1 MACLLIEETGGN
13 AFTYLSRSACAE
25 LQEEANRALKLLRT
39 DVSCQMQREERE
51 LAGGRLHTSPCQAR
65 HVAWSHL
72 PSFSPIHP
80 LSPAHLDLSS
90 RTFLLLCFA
99 QVRSAST
106 VLFLTP
112 FPFLGTFDYYL
123 RLPLRSKSEQ
133 ATDAVSVA
141 TAQVC
146 ILLKSDGLV
155 STEVFVK
162 KRIRGQSVSV
172 LLVSLFLPSPMF
184 LVDLLYLI
192 SWFPSFSISFL
203 LFRRKNASAAIFPSP
218 LTCPEKPHRSSASP
232 WGTVRAACVPCPL
245 LAVLSRTWEERG
257 SGDGYGWASQ
267 STLCRRCDL
276 WIGDHRLRR
285 RQRRER

>member
-39 DVSCQMQREERE
+39 DVSGQMQREERE

-80 LSPAHLDLSS
+80 LSPAHLDLSP
-90 RTFLLLCFA
+90 RNFLLLCFA

-146 ILLKSDGLV
+146 ILLKSDGLI
-155 STEVFVK
+155 STEVFVQINESADN
-162 KRIRGQSVSV
+162 RCLFSSSLFSCPLSCSLLIYCILFPGFLPFQFLFYFSGGRTRLLRSSRLL
-172 LLVSLFLPSPMF
+172 LLVP
-184 LVDLLYLI
+184 
-192 SWFPSFSISFL
+192 
-203 LFRRKNASAAIFPSP
+203 K
-218 LTCPEKPHRSSASP
+218 
-232 WGTVRAACVPCPL
+232 
-245 LAVLSRTWEERG
+245 SRTDPQPRPGEPCAPR
-257 SGDGYGWASQ
+257 ACLARCL
-267 STLCRRCDL
+267 LC
-276 WIGDHRLRR
+276 
-285 RQRRER
+285 